1 MYASLLNCDI
11 LDKKT
16 LEDQD
21 VPQPNF
27 YYWLATDV
35 PTDFW
40 NNFLSSCN
48 MIVWIKL
55 KFILKASWMRVNQS
69 IYQSIYLF
77 GICDAIL

>member
-1 MYASLLNCDI
+1 MQISVFGFSKETANTITTLSQSVLMYASLLNYDI

-48 MIVWIKL
+48 MIVWIKT
-55 KFILKASWMRVNQS
+55 KVHS
-69 IYQSIYLF
+69 
-77 GICDAIL
+77 